1 MNGISI
7 LLSDEK
13 ILDKK
18 NRNLDSYYINENIS
32 PGNNNFSET
41 AHNNISFN
49 TTADNAE
56 SIFLVPLQT
65 LSETRERCTSVNRI
79 PYVTIEFVSPDE
91 QGSNKDTIYEKMI

>member
-1 MNGISI
+1 MNRISI
-7 LLSDEK
+7 LPSDEK

-32 PGNNNFSET
+32 PDNNNFS
-41 AHNNISFN
+41 FN
-49 TTADNAE
+49 TSTDNAE
-56 SIFLVPLQT
+56 SIFLVTLQT

-79 PYVTIEFVSPDE
+79 LYVTIEFVSPDE